1 MSGPLLFSNGK
12 MSRYNLFF
20 SFFFQTGFIKAFSDH
35 PQAFTRG
42 FFQVEKVMK
51 NLFVRKLYLWPR
63 YMNLLHLLPCNPTS
77 FKNEDSYEL
86 TFIQVKKLKKIEN
99 LYSYIC
105 KFYLKTA
112 KKAIFKTFSINTGS
126 YHGSILKSLW
136 WVLTVCTWM
145 VAMFQFKKDTS
156 VTFLQELILW
166 CYN

>member
-1 MSGPLLFSNGK
+1 MTVPLGSMSGPLL
-12 MSRYNLFF
+12 
-20 SFFFQTGFIKAFSDH
+20 FFQTGFIKAFSDH

-126 YHGSILKSLW
+126 YHGSILKSLR